1 MQKLHCGKRRSNC
14 LILRIAGIPDTGTQ
28 VGEPDTLQRENSSH
42 ALNTDPREIL
52 NNAPMGLLQIFIIAL
67 TLGLNAMDGI
77 DVLSIS
83 LAAPSISDQWSLS
96 ETLLGWTMIMELIGM
111 GIGSLLLG
119 WIADMVGRRKVMFWC
134 MAMMAIG
141 MYMATTSAPALWS
154 QFWQWLLTGLLGIN
168 MTTTFPDLLWLWFWR
183 ILTGLGIGGLLSAIT
198 ALTAEFS
205 NLKNRALC
213 IFIMGIGYPIGGI
226 VGSKIA
232 GYLLAAYGNWHMIF
246 YFGAALTVVFI
257 PLFYFFIP
265 ESVHWLVRKQPDG
278 ALDKVNGIM
287 KRLGHETVAAL
298 PEVKVGV
305 SKKSIGD
312 LFAPRLRG
320 ITSIIAAAY
329 FLQIFTYYFVL
340 KWVPKVV
347 VNMGFTRSDGADML
361 MYANIGG
368 VLGGI
373 LLGLLTLRL
382 SVKHLTIVVLALSGI
397 CFIILGQTPA
407 DLRYFAFGV
416 AFCGFFGN
424 AGIIGLYALFPAAF
438 PAYIR
443 ASGTGF
449 VLSVGRFGAG
459 LSPPFVGFLFD
470 HGLTLPI
477 VTLFISVGTF
487 IGAFVL
493 SFLKLE
499 KKVE

>member
-1 MQKLHCGKRRSNC
+1 MLPEFLISAARLERSE
-14 LILRIAGIPDTGTQ
+14 IVQTGNPSYAQ
-28 VGEPDTLQRENSSH
+28 L
-42 ALNTDPREIL
+42 TDPRETL
-52 NNAPMGLLQIFIIAL
+52 DKAPMGWLQIFIIAL

-77 DVLSIS
+77 DVLSIG
-83 LAAPSISDQWSLS
+83 LAAKPISDQWKLS
-96 ETLLGWTMIMELIGM
+96 EFLLGVTMIMELVGM

-119 WIADMVGRRKVMFWC
+119 WVADNIGRRKTMFWC

-141 MYMATTSAPALWS
+141 MFMATTAAPSFWVW
-154 QFWQWLLTGLLGIN
+154 FWQLLTGFLGIDL
-168 MTTTFPDLLWLWFWR
+168 TVTFSNLLWLWFWR

-226 VGSKIA
+226 FGSMYA
-232 GYLLAAYGNWHMIF
+232 GYLLETYGNWHLIF
-246 YFGAALTVVFI
+246 YFGAALTVFFI
-257 PLFYFFIP
+257 PLFYFLVP

-287 KRLGHETVAAL
+287 KRLGHTSVAAL
-298 PEVKVGV
+298 PEVKAEVGG
-305 SKKSIGD
+305 KSSVGD
-312 LFAPRLRG
+312 LFTPSLRW
-320 ITSIIAAAY
+320 ITTIIAVAY
-329 FLQIFTYYFVL
+329 FLQIFTYYFIL

-347 VNMGFTRSDGADML
+347 VNMEFSQAQGNEML

-368 VLGGI
+368 VTGGI
-373 LLGLLTLRL
+373 ILGLLTLRF
-382 SVKHLTIVVLALSGI
+382 SVKKLTIAVLALSGV
-397 CFIILGQTPA
+397 CFIILGYTPEV
-407 DLRYFAFGV
+407 LTSIAFRV

-438 PAYIR
+438 PTRIR

-449 VLSVGRFGAG
+449 VLSVGRLGAG

-470 HGLTLPI
+470 QGIGLSSVLLI
-477 VTLFISVGTF
+477 ISIGTF
-487 IGAFVL
+487 LGAGVL
-493 SFLKLE
+493 VFLKL
-499 KKVE
+499 KKSVE

>member
-1 MQKLHCGKRRSNC
+1 MHPDNPSNK
-14 LILRIAGIPDTGTQ
+14 I
-28 VGEPDTLQRENSSH
+28 SK
-42 ALNTDPREIL
+42 DPREIL
-52 NNAPMGLLQIFIIAL
+52 NNAPMGRLQLFIIAL

-77 DVLSIS
+77 DVLSIG
-83 LAAPSISDQWSLS
+83 LAAPAINKQWPGS
-96 ETLLGWTMIMELIGM
+96 EFLVGWTLTMECIGM

-119 WIADMVGRRKVMFWC
+119 WIADMVGRRKVMFLS
-134 MAMMAIG
+134 MAMMAVG
-141 MYMATTSAPALWS
+141 MFMATTSGNIYQLWA
-154 QFWQWLLTGLLGIN
+154 
-168 MTTTFPDLLWLWFWR
+168 WR
-183 ILTGLGIGGLLSAIT
+183 IFTGLGIGGLLSAIT

-226 VGSKIA
+226 VGSLIA
-232 GYLLAAYGNWHMIF
+232 GWLLGTYGNWHLIF
-246 YFGAALTVVFI
+246 YFGAALTVCFI
-257 PLFYFFIP
+257 PLFYFIMP
-265 ESVHWLVRKQPDG
+265 ESVHWLVRKQPAG

-287 KRLGHETVAAL
+287 KRLGHNPVAAL
-298 PEVKVGV
+298 PEVKVEV

-320 ITSIIAAAY
+320 ITAIIAAAY

-340 KWVPKVV
+340 KWVPKVIF
-347 VNMGFTRSDGADML
+347 NMGFTQSEGAGVL

-373 LLGLLTLRL
+373 LLGLLALRL
-382 SVKHLTIVVLALSGI
+382 SVKKLTIAVLTLSGV
-397 CFIILGQTPA
+397 CFIILGQAPA
-407 DLRYFAFGV
+407 DLTYFAFLA

-438 PAYIR
+438 PTHVR

-449 VLSVGRFGAG
+449 VLSVGRIGAG
-459 LSPPFVGFLFD
+459 TSPPFVGFLFD
-470 HGLTLPI
+470 LGLTLPSVLLI
-477 VTLFISVGTF
+477 ISLGTF
-487 IGAFVL
+487 IGAGVL
-493 SFLKLE
+493 SFLKL